1 MLADVQQ
8 SDSCCLT
15 SFSRLGRQGPGTL
28 LQILAGAMRIHHR
41 TAMTVVGTNRLLCQA
56 SLHECGLKSFK
67 EDK

>member
-28 LQILAGAMRIHHR
+28 LQILAGAMRIHHPH
-41 TAMTVVGTNRLLCQA
+41 GHDSGGDKQA
-56 SLHECGLKSFK
+56 ALSSFFA
-67 EDK
+67 